1 MGKKKKF
8 SEDNIMALALA
19 ARMASS
25 IPDPEMKENLYR
37 LLEKAFD
44 IGDMEGGINLGGISE
59 KISVKNIEYSR
70 VDEKYFHDIVNAL
83 FREVPVS
90 IAYYSPHTNKKSV
103 RTVCPLHLIQYMGS
117 WHIIAF
123 CMKRKDLRTF
133 ALSRIRAVDPTSEKI
148 QLPDGLPSIKEYTR
162 KNFGIIQ
169 GGEPRQVRLRFSPVV
184 SEWMQEQVWHPL
196 QRTSFE
202 SDGSLLMEFP
212 VADFREIRRR
222 ILSHGAEV
230 KVLAP
235 AELAEEIRQ
244 EIEKMGKVY

>member
-1 MGKKKKF
+1 MGNTRKF
-8 SEDNIMALALA
+8 SEENIMALALA

-25 IPDPEMKENLYR
+25 IPDKEMKENLYR
-37 LLEKAFD
+37 LLARAFD
-44 IGDMEGGINLGGISE
+44 IRDTEGEIDLGSISE

-70 VDEKYFHDIVNAL
+70 VDEKYFHDIVSAL

-123 CMKRKDLRTF
+123 CSKRKDLRTF
-133 ALSRIRAVDPTSEKI
+133 ALSRIRAVDPTSEEI
-148 QLPDGLPSIKEYTR
+148 HLPEGLPSIKEYTR

-169 GGEPRQVRLRFSPVV
+169 GGETRQVRLKFSPDV
-184 SEWMQEQVWHPL
+184 SEWMQETIWHPF
-196 QRTSFE
+196 QKISFE

-222 ILSHGAEV
+222 ILSHGAAV

-235 AELAEEIRQ
+235 KELAEDIRQ